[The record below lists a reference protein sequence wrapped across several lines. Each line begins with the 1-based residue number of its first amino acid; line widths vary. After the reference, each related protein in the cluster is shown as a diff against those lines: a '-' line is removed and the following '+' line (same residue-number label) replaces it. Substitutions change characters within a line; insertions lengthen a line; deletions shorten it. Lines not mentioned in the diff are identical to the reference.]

1 MSHYNAEHKF
11 LKCDNVSFTHVEDIE
26 VPQLV
31 RNKFQKMLKNVIR
44 VFSNT
49 NELLPYNTIPFEMRK
64 IRFFSRKW
72 KVRI

>member
-49 NELLPYNTIPFEMRK
+49 NELLPYNTNIVATIRDEKNPF
-64 IRFFSRKW
+64 FQ
-72 KVRI
+72 